1 MADYK
6 VVDAKKLEAG
16 LIATADAIR
25 EKTGN
30 TEKIDWKENGMAD
43 QVDEVFEA
51 GKKSEYDEF
60 WDSYQLEE
68 NGDLRSNS
76 NSLFAGFGW
85 TKTTFKPKYDIY
97 PTNANNMFANASCAY
112 MDLTEILQNLG
123 VKLDLS
129 RCTTATNFCQYT
141 SCSRMPEL
149 DCRAMDYI
157 GSMFSYATIKI
168 IDKLILREDGSQRL
182 NYPIKECQNLV
193 SVTIEGI
200 IGSNGMNMIKCNK
213 LDKNSNIS
221 IINALSPTTSDLI
234 ATLSL
239 SSVNSA
245 FETSPGAADGSTS
258 EEWLTLVSTKPNWT
272 ISLV

>member
-6 VVDAKKLEAG
+6 VIDAEKLEAG

-51 GKKSEYDEF
+51 GKKSEYDAF
-60 WDSYQLEE
+60 WDSFQLER
-68 NGDLRSNS
+68 NGDPRSLS

-85 TKTTFKPKYDIY
+85 TQATFKPKHDIY
-97 PTNANNMFANASCAY
+97 PTNANDMFANASCAG
-112 MDLTEILQNLG
+112 MDLTETLQNLG

-129 RCTTATNFCQYT
+129 RCTTATGFCQYT
-141 SCSRMPEL
+141 SCNRMPVL
-149 DCRAMDYI
+149 DCRAMDTI
-157 GSMFSYATIKI
+157 SSMFAYATIRVIDKI
-168 IDKLILREDGSQRL
+168 ILRDDGSQKL
-182 NYPIKECQNLV
+182 NYPIRECKELR
-193 SVTIEGI
+193 SVTIEGV
-200 IGSNGMNMIKCNK
+200 IGSGNMNLTKCDK

-221 IINALSPTTSDLI
+221 IINALSTETSGL
-234 ATLSL
+234 AVTLSL
-239 SSVNSA
+239 SAVNNA
-245 FETSPGAADGSTS
+245 FETSPGLADGSTS
-258 EEWLTLVSTKPNWT
+258 PEWLALVNTKTNWT